1 MPSSSQCHSRPA
13 EDIRMN
19 SDVAMSERNWAFLRE
34 EILTRIARGEF
45 EEGDRLPTEAELAT
59 QFALGRH
66 SVRRAM
72 AALSLEGMLSV
83 EQGRGTFVRTQPVI
97 KYQIGKRTRFRENL
111 EAQGIRP
118 GADLIVVE
126 VVGAPECVA
135 QALGIDAGVPVH
147 RALTRGRANGVPISL
162 GQSFHEVAR
171 FPDFGSRREAG
182 QGISEIYRA
191 HGVVDYF
198 RRDTTIFARRPDL
211 DEARLLDQHSDQPVM
226 VLQKTDI
233 DQTGQPIGCSESIW
247 SGHRTRFSITS
258 LDDLEE

>member
-1 MPSSSQCHSRPA
+1 MT
-13 EDIRMN
+13 
-19 SDVAMSERNWAFLRE
+19 ERNWTYLRE
-34 EILTRIARGEF
+34 EIVTRIARGELG
-45 EEGDRLPTEAELAT
+45 EGDRLPTEGELAA
-59 QFALGRH
+59 QFGIGRH

-72 AALSLEGMLSV
+72 AALSIEGLLSV
-83 EQGRGTFVRTQPVI
+83 EQGRGTFVRTQPLI
-97 KYQIGKRTRFRENL
+97 TYRIGKRTRFRENL

-118 GADLIVVE
+118 VTDLIVVE
-126 VVGAPECVA
+126 VMDAPERVA
-135 QALGIDAGVPVH
+135 QSLRIEAGMPVH

-191 HGVVDYF
+191 HGVADYF

-211 DEARLLDQHSDQPVM
+211 DEARLLEQLSDQPVM

-233 DQTGQPIGCSESIW
+233 DQAGQPIGCSESIW